1 MTDDPETPEPVAV
14 PHKPSTGSVVAR
26 STLVVMAGMAAATV
40 VGLIRQR
47 IVAGAFGTSAA
58 LDAFSAANGIPEL
71 LFTILA
77 GGALS
82 FAFIPIY
89 AELLETGE
97 KKASDLLFSQVVNII
112 FLLTLAASV
121 IVAAFAE
128 TLVTAPW
135 GIGPSFPPEVQQLTI
150 QLMRILLLSTLI
162 FAISSIVTGSLH
174 AHQHFL
180 LPAFTSV
187 VYSGGIIVGAV
198 VLAPSMGVFGLAW
211 GAVIGAFLHLA
222 IQVPGLI
229 HFGIR
234 WVPTMQLSP
243 ELRRVAI
250 LMAPRIVDLM
260 MARLMIDWINS
271 NIGSGLGEGRVS
283 SLRYA
288 YQLMNMPWTLI
299 GTAIGIAVFPT
310 MAVLASKK
318 SRAEQ
323 RNAVSGAMRA
333 VLTLAIPAAVGLLVL
348 GEPIIRIL
356 YEGGEFTA
364 DSTRLVFYALQF
376 YTLTLISQTMLEVVV
391 RAFAST
397 QDTVTP
403 LLISIGTTVIN
414 VVLAFTLA
422 QPDRLSHGGL
432 PLANGIAV
440 GIEAITGLII
450 LHIRWKGINA
460 GQIILDALKALLAS
474 AVMGG
479 SILLVNSVLAP
490 SDFMLLV
497 LGGSLG
503 VIVYFSV
510 ALLLGIRE
518 VRTVP
523 EALIRGLFKP
533 TV

>member
-1 MTDDPETPEPVAV
+1 MPDDSGTTEPITA
-14 PHKPSTGSVVAR
+14 PKQASSGSIVAR

-47 IVAGAFGTSAA
+47 IVAGEFGTSAA

-89 AELLETGE
+89 TEMLETGD
-97 KKASDLLFSQVVNII
+97 KKASDSLFSQVVNII
-112 FLLTLAASV
+112 FLLTLVSSV
-121 IVAAFAE
+121 VVAVFAE

-135 GIGPSFPPEVQQLTI
+135 GIGPSFPPEVQHLTT

-162 FAISSIVTGSLH
+162 FAVSSIVTGSLH

-187 VYSGGIIVGAV
+187 VYSGGIIFGAV
-198 VLAPSMGVFGLAW
+198 VLAPSLGVFGLAW
-211 GAVIGAFLHLA
+211 GAVIGAFFHLA
-222 IQVPGLI
+222 IQIPGVI
-229 HFGIR
+229 HYGIR
-234 WVPTMQLSP
+234 WIPTMQLSP

-283 SLRYA
+283 ALRYA

-318 SRAEQ
+318 SRQEQ
-323 RNAVSGAMRA
+323 RDAVSGAMRA

-356 YEGGEFTA
+356 YEGGEFSSE
-364 DSTRLVFYALQF
+364 STRLVYYALQF

-403 LLISIGTTVIN
+403 LLVSIGTTVIN
-414 VVLAFTLA
+414 VALAFTLA
-422 QPDRLSHGGL
+422 QPNRLSHGGL

-460 GQIILDALKALLAS
+460 GQIILDALKALAAS
-474 AVMGG
+474 AVMVG
-479 SILLVNSVLAP
+479 SIMLINSLLTP
-490 SDFMLLV
+490 SDLILLV
-497 LGGSLG
+497 LGGGLG
-503 VIVYFSV
+503 IIVYFGI

-523 EALIRGLFKP
+523 EALLRGLFKP
-533 TV
+533 AD